1 MEKTKFLSYKLPHA
15 REHKWTPI
23 ITGYFAV
30 VLLLLSLLLLFVVVV
45 CVVESSSP
53 ISPGLNMHTW

>member
-45 CVVESSSP
+45 VIVVF
-53 ISPGLNMHTW
+53 ISGNIV